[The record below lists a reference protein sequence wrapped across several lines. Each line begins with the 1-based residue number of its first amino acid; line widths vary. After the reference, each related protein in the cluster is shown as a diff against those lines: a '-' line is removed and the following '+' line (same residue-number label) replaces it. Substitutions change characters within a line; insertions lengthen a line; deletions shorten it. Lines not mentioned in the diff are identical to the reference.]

1 MGVTF
6 LLDTHVL
13 LWAVAAP
20 ERIPDDV
27 RDLLTDARHGLV
39 VSAVSAWE
47 VATKVRLGKLDAAS
61 LVRTWDR
68 RIAGIGATQ
77 LPITAEHAL
86 YAGDMSWEHRDPFDR
101 MLVAQAT
108 LEDLSLATVDQA
120 IVGLPTPRIVTW

>member
-1 MGVTF
+1 MNF

-27 RDLLTDARHGLV
+27 RDLLTDTRHGLA

-47 VATKVRLGKLDAAS
+47 VATKVRLGKLNAAS

-68 RIAGIGATQ
+68 RISGIGASV

-86 YAGDMSWEHRDPFDR
+86 FAGDMPWEHRDPFDR

-108 LEDLSLATVDQA
+108 LEDLTLVTVDRA
-120 IVGLPTPRIVTW
+120 MVGLPAPRIVSW

>member
-20 ERIPDDV
+20 ERIPNDV
-27 RDLLTDARHGLV
+27 RDVLTDTRHGLV

-86 YAGDMSWEHRDPFDR
+86 YAGEMPWDHRDPFDR

-108 LEDLSLATVDQA
+108 LEDLSLVTVDQA